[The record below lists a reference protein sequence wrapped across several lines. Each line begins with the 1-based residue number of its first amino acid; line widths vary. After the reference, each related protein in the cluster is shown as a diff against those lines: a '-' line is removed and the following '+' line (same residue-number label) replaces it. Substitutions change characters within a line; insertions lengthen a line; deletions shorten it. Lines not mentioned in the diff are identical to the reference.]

1 MHGPLSFEAARG
13 NCRSRSHAPPAI
25 VFGLDGIPCEGMENG
40 GIVLQHRNILPRK
53 NVAILSR
60 ESVQKGPLQ
69 KSKGTR
75 RMERGQYPASI
86 GTFGELRKFRER
98 SRVMAPQQ
106 IERWA
111 ISGGTAGDEEDIMIK
126 DFNVSEKGHG
136 SYWLLGI
143 LRWVMVLIFISFGIQ
158 KFTPQ
163 SADGIAL
170 YISNSPF
177 VSWLSI
183 FGIRGEAYLLGI
195 IELTTAAIL
204 AAGAFIPLLSALG
217 SLMGIG
223 TFAITWSFFFS
234 TPGVVKWSVSADPIA
249 WNLTGEFLYKDVV
262 LLCVCIVLFLAS
274 LPKKVVPLRSN

>member
-1 MHGPLSFEAARG
+1 M
-13 NCRSRSHAPPAI
+13 
-25 VFGLDGIPCEGMENG
+25 
-40 GIVLQHRNILPRK
+40 
-53 NVAILSR
+53 
-60 ESVQKGPLQ
+60 
-69 KSKGTR
+69 
-75 RMERGQYPASI
+75 
-86 GTFGELRKFRER
+86 
-98 SRVMAPQQ
+98 
-106 IERWA
+106 IE
-111 ISGGTAGDEEDIMIK
+111 

-163 SADGIAL
+163 SADGIAV

-183 FGIRGEAYLLGI
+183 FGIRGEADLLGI
-195 IELTTAAIL
+195 IELTTGAVL
-204 AAGAFIPLLSALG
+204 AAWAFR
-217 SLMGIG
+217 
-223 TFAITWSFFFS
+223 
-234 TPGVVKWSVSADPIA
+234 SVSTDPIA

>member
-1 MHGPLSFEAARG
+1 VSAASPAAATQFGSVPGFSPSAQSQRPAAAGLSRDGSNKATIAAFLAQQARSFEISLLRAR
-13 NCRSRSHAPPAI
+13 NQEKIPDHRLENRET
-25 VFGLDGIPCEGMENG
+25 DGGRKEAQFPVVRQAME
-40 GIVLQHRNILPRK
+40 K
-53 NVAILSR
+53 
-60 ESVQKGPLQ
+60 
-69 KSKGTR
+69 
-75 RMERGQYPASI
+75 
-86 GTFGELRKFRER
+86 
-98 SRVMAPQQ
+98 
-106 IERWA
+106 
-111 ISGGTAGDEEDIMIK
+111 DIMIK

-143 LRWVMVLIFISFGIQ
+143 LRWVMVLIFVSFGIQ

-195 IELTTAAIL
+195 IELATAALL
-204 AAGAFIPLLSALG
+204 AAGAFIPILSALG
-217 SLMGIG
+217 SLMGLG

-234 TPGVVKWSVSADPIA
+234 TPGVVKWSVSTDPIA

-274 LPKKVVPLRSN
+274 LPKKVIPLRSN

>member
-1 MHGPLSFEAARG
+1 MIPAA
-13 NCRSRSHAPPAI
+13 
-25 VFGLDGIPCEGMENG
+25 
-40 GIVLQHRNILPRK
+40 
-53 NVAILSR
+53 
-60 ESVQKGPLQ
+60 
-69 KSKGTR
+69 
-75 RMERGQYPASI
+75 
-86 GTFGELRKFRER
+86 
-98 SRVMAPQQ
+98 MAK
-106 IERWA
+106 
-111 ISGGTAGDEEDIMIK
+111 DIMIK
-126 DFNVSEKGHG
+126 TFNVSEQGHG
-136 SYWLLGI
+136 SYWPLGI

-163 SADGIAL
+163 SADGIAV

-195 IELTTAAIL
+195 VELTTAAIL
-204 AAGAFIPLLSALG
+204 AAGAFIPILSALG

-234 TPGVVKWSVSADPIA
+234 TPGVVRWSISTDPIA

-274 LPKKVVPLRSN
+274 LPKKVIPLRSN

>member
-1 MHGPLSFEAARG
+1 M
-13 NCRSRSHAPPAI
+13 PAT
-25 VFGLDGIPCEGMENG
+25 
-40 GIVLQHRNILPRK
+40 
-53 NVAILSR
+53 
-60 ESVQKGPLQ
+60 KG
-69 KSKGTR
+69 R
-75 RMERGQYPASI
+75 DE
-86 GTFGELRKFRER
+86 
-98 SRVMAPQQ
+98 MAPQGGLAFRALSPCGRGRYGVPTRPDGVGDCSNLE
-106 IERWA
+106 IVATRSDKRSPSPA
-111 ISGGTAGDEEDIMIK
+111 IYFKRVPFSAQVRQPMEKDIMIK
-126 DFNVSEKGHG
+126 DFNISEKGHG

-143 LRWVMVLIFISFGIQ
+143 LRWVMVLIFVSFGIQ

-195 IELTTAAIL
+195 IELATAAL
-204 AAGAFIPLLSALG
+204 LTAGAFIPILSALG

-234 TPGVVKWSVSADPIA
+234 TPGVVKWSVSTDPIA

-274 LPKKVVPLRSN
+274 LPKKIVPLRSN